1 MRLAAGASAR
11 DTGFDEK
18 SGEGEH
24 RTTGGRVGRFASL
37 RDLEVLQAVI
47 EERQAT
53 AAARRLGVSQPAV
66 SRALTLLEERT
77 GRVLVRREGMNLA
90 PTADGLALYEEAR
103 PIFEILARL
112 EDFSWNRPSTAPLR
126 LAAPPTIAHC
136 LIEPLLAGFIAE
148 SGVMVS
154 LEITTTPVV
163 SELVADRRA
172 DLAIADI
179 INPSPSLAR
188 TLLQRSNFVCAMPDG
203 HPLAMK
209 STIGI
214 EDLQDHPLI
223 LLVKR
228 NPARAMIDRI
238 CAKAGMRPL
247 VVMETAN
254 ALSAVN
260 LVSRGVGLTLLNPF
274 PVTLAGIPN
283 VVFRP
288 FEPLISLDT
297 AFIYPADIP
306 LSWAGRRFIEMI
318 SDHIAPRARD

>member
-1 MRLAAGASAR
+1 
-11 DTGFDEK
+11 
-18 SGEGEH
+18 
-24 RTTGGRVGRFASL
+24 
-37 RDLEVLQAVI
+37 
-47 EERQAT
+47 
-53 AAARRLGVSQPAV
+53 
-66 SRALTLLEERT
+66 
-77 GRVLVRREGMNLA
+77 
-90 PTADGLALYEEAR
+90 
-103 PIFEILARL
+103 
-112 EDFSWNRPSTAPLR
+112 
-126 LAAPPTIAHC
+126 
-136 LIEPLLAGFIAE
+136 
-148 SGVMVS
+148 MVS

-188 TLLQRSNFVCAMPDG
+188 KLLQRSNFVCAMPEG

-209 STIGI
+209 SMIGI
-214 EDLQDHPLI
+214 EDLQGYPLI

-238 CAKAGMRPL
+238 CAKAGMRPR

-288 FEPLISLDT
+288 FEPQISLDNGLHLPGG
-297 AFIYPADIP
+297 YPAELGWSPLHRDDLGSCFTEASGLKRWQSAIP
-306 LSWAGRRFIEMI
+306 I
-318 SDHIAPRARD
+318 SSVLRGVA